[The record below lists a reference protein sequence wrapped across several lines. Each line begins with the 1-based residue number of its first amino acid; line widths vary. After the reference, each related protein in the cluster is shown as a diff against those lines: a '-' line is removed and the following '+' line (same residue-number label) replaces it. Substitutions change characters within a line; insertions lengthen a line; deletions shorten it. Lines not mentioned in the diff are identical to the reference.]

1 MSWFIIGTSVGAILA
16 LTGAGGAVLAIPLFM
31 TLLNMSLKEATT
43 ASLLVV
49 AASAIIG
56 SLSQDGKVNLKVVML
71 LFFASTFGAW
81 AAYPLKLLLSAWI
94 LKVLLAVLALYSML
108 VMWRKKS
115 DRSGR
120 GRSLLWHLPGGLVLG
135 GLTTL
140 TGLGGGV
147 ILLPWLKITTG
158 KADIVTSL
166 ATIAMISSFSLG
178 MQVSFG
184 AKLPGA
190 WDIVITLGSIIIS
203 TFLVK
208 FILQKM
214 KVELA
219 QKIRLYTFSSVVIFT
234 IITLFGKSA

>member
-94 LKVLLAVLALYSML
+94 LKVLLATLALYSMW

-115 DRSGR
+115 DRSGS

-158 KADIVTSL
+158 KTDIVTSL
-166 ATIAMISSFSLG
+166 ATIAMISSFSFG
-178 MQVSFG
+178 MQISFG
-184 AKLPGA
+184 AKLPLVG
-190 WDIVITLGSIIIS
+190 DILITLVSIIIS
-203 TFLVK
+203 TYLVK
-208 FILQKM
+208 RLLQKL
-214 KVELA
+214 KTEQV
-219 QKIRLYTFSSVVIFT
+219 QKTRVYTFTMVVIFT
-234 IITLFGKSA
+234 LITLFGRSA